1 MYDSWESVHFGTA
14 TFKGAPLVVHRALAQ
29 RTPLTSSRFD
39 RWIALFH
46 DAMHD
51 LFAGPTA
58 NHAKQSASRIATFP
72 STPLPPIAVP
82 S

>member
-1 MYDSWESVHFGTA
+1 
-14 TFKGAPLVVHRALAQ
+14 VVHRALAQ
-29 RTPLTSSRFD
+29 RTPLTYSRFD

-46 DAMHD
+46 ETVDD

-58 NHAKQSASRIATFP
+58 NHAKQSASRIAGA
-72 STPLPPIAVP
+72 LQHHIAAHHGAELREA